1 MSPVDAPDDAPGT
14 EERPAAAGG
23 LGLLLVVARNRNLR
37 RVQLAFVGSAIG
49 DGAYATAIGLWAW
62 HVGGATAVGV
72 WFGIRLAL
80 MALTAPFTA
89 ALSDRF
95 PRRTVML
102 TLDVLRAVLV
112 SVTAVLI
119 ATGMPAAIIFVT
131 ATITSLAGPPFAI
144 AQRTLL
150 PRLARGPEE
159 LAAANGTASTIESL
173 SVFVGPALGALLL
186 TTTSVPVVL
195 AVDVATFVW
204 SMVLILGVRP
214 PQRAV
219 VEPDDEDDEDDEED
233 VSFVRGAVEGF
244 RVIFGDSRLRALS
257 VAICAQT
264 VVAGASGVFVIVLA
278 DELLPMGADGY
289 GYLDA
294 LFGIGALAGGLL
306 AISRSARGR
315 LGTDLLLGV
324 LLWSLPLALVWAVP
338 NLGVVVIA
346 MLLLGLGN
354 PLVDVNFDT
363 LVQRL
368 SSDDVMARVFGAF
381 DSLLVAAMALG
392 ALLMP
397 LLLHLVGLRW
407 SLLLIGIGMGLVVL
421 GVARPLRRLDR
432 GEHRPANLDVW
443 SQVDILAPLPPATV
457 EALADEAV
465 PQRYAAGEVVVR
477 QGDVSDL
484 FFVIVSGSV
493 QATVDGRVVRELGP
507 GDYFGEIGLLHD
519 VPRTATVTATSDTL
533 VEGVDRSGFLTAV
546 QGHRGANRAAERVVR
561 TRLAA

>member
-1 MSPVDAPDDAPGT
+1 MSPVDAPGDAPDLQ
-14 EERPAAAGG
+14 ERPAAGTG

-37 RVQLAFVGSAIG
+37 RVQLAFVGSSIG

-62 HVGGATAVGV
+62 HVGGATAVGL
-72 WFGIRLAL
+72 WFGVRLAL
-80 MALTAPFTA
+80 MAVTAPFTA

-95 PRRTVML
+95 PRRTIML
-102 TLDVLRAVLV
+102 SLDLLRAVLV
-112 SVTAVLI
+112 SVTAVLVATGAPAASIFVI
-119 ATGMPAAIIFVT
+119 ATF
-131 ATITSLAGPPFAI
+131 TSLAGPPFAI

-159 LAAANGTASTIESL
+159 LAAANGTASTIDSL
-173 SVFVGPALGALLL
+173 SVFIGPALGALLL

-214 PQRAV
+214 PARVADPAGQ
-219 VEPDDEDDEDDEED
+219 DEEED
-233 VSFVRGAVEGF
+233 EEEVGFVRGAVEGF
-244 RVIFGDSRLRALS
+244 GVIFGDARLRNLS

-278 DELLPMGADGY
+278 AELLPMGADGY

-315 LGTDLLLGV
+315 LGSDLLLGV
-324 LLWSLPLALVWAVP
+324 LLWSLPLALVWAWP
-338 NLGVVVIA
+338 NLVTVVAA

-368 SSDDVMARVFGAF
+368 SSDEVMARVFGAF
-381 DSLLVAAMALG
+381 DSLLVASMALG
-392 ALLMP
+392 AVLMP
-397 LLLHLVGLRW
+397 VLLHLVGLRW
-407 SLLLIGIGMGLVVL
+407 SMLIIGLGMGLVVL
-421 GVARPLRRLDR
+421 AMARPLRRLDR
-432 GEHRPANLDVW
+432 GERPANLEVW
-443 SQVDILAPLPPATV
+443 NQVDILDPLPPATV
-457 EALADEAV
+457 EALAGQAD
-465 PQRYAAGEVVVR
+465 PQRFAAGQVVVH
-477 QGDVSDL
+477 QGAVSDL
-484 FFVIVSGSV
+484 FYVIVSGSV
-493 QATVDGRVVRELGP
+493 QASVDGRVVRELGP

-519 VPRTATVTATSDTL
+519 VPRTATVTATVDTL

-546 QGHRGANRAAERVVR
+546 QGHRGANRVAERVVR